1 MDWSQSTS
9 SLSVGAGDALLI
21 ADIQYDFLP
30 GGALGVVGGDEI
42 IPVLLRYIKH
52 FESRGLLTI
61 ATRDWHPPDHCS
73 FQERGGI
80 WPVHCVAG
88 SSGAEP
94 PVGFLLPPNTLII
107 HKGTA
112 SDKEV
117 YSAFENTMLD
127 TELRL
132 RTVRRIF
139 VGGLAT
145 DYCVLNTVKDA
156 LRLGYAAVLLV
167 DGIRAVNVR
176 PNDGRAAEEEMIRL
190 GAIPFHLK
198 DLA

>member
-1 MDWSQSTS
+1 
-9 SLSVGAGDALLI
+9 
-21 ADIQYDFLP
+21 
-30 GGALGVVGGDEI
+30 
-42 IPVLLRYIKH
+42 
-52 FESRGLLTI
+52 
-61 ATRDWHPPDHCS
+61 
-73 FQERGGI
+73 
-80 WPVHCVAG
+80 
-88 SSGAEP
+88 
-94 PVGFLLPPNTLII
+94 
-107 HKGTA
+107 
-112 SDKEV
+112 
-117 YSAFENTMLD
+117 MLD